1 MQIFWNHISGE
12 KERKKRKA
20 GINSMPPFFL
30 KQKSP
35 TPNLVLII
43 SIGIVKRETTEA
55 ENID

>member
-12 KERKKRKA
+12 KERRKRKA
-20 GINSMPPFFL
+20 GINSMPPFFFE
-30 KQKSP
+30 QKSP
-35 TPNLVLII
+35 STNFVFI